1 MKTGLSTGL
10 LFIFIMW
17 SLLYVM
23 LSGIALPIGGVQMQY
38 LWRNQLGDVYSL
50 GLGSAACLG
59 AAAATMTGW
68 CSLTIGSFICTLI
81 CTIICFF
88 VSLKVNTQH
97 LITFGILFGTFI
109 GSLGTIVVT
118 NAPNGDLLKQY
129 YLWGAA
135 NFRLEGVTG
144 GDIAFSLILFAIGL
158 TAAIL
163 SAKALTKH
171 FNGEIELPNLSKALL
186 LLAIMFLVT
195 SAVSICGPIGFIS
208 LGIPNLSRI
217 VCKSTDIR
225 RHYVISSVMGIALLL
240 VTHLVVNYANFGIY
254 LPISATM
261 AILSLPLMII
271 LFVKK

>member
-1 MKTGLSTGL
+1 ML
-10 LFIFIMW
+10 L
-17 SLLYVM
+17 SLLYV
-23 LSGIALPIGGVQMQY
+23 LIAGVALPVGGVQMQY

-59 AAAATMTGW
+59 AAAATMSGW
-68 CSLTIGSFICTLI
+68 CSLTVGSFICTLV
-81 CTIICFF
+81 CTLICFVVTLR
-88 VSLKVNTQH
+88 VSTQN

-135 NFRLEGVTG
+135 NFNLEGVTTW
-144 GDIAFSLILFAIGL
+144 DIIFSISLFSIGL
-158 TAAIL
+158 AA
-163 SAKALTKH
+163 ALWTSRSLTRHMK
-171 FNGEIELPNLSKALL
+171 GEIELSNIHKALL

-208 LGIPNLSRI
+208 LGVPNLSRI
-217 VCKSTDIR
+217 LCKSEDIR
-225 RHYVISSVMGIALLL
+225 KHYLISSAMGVGLLL
-240 VTHLVVNYANFGIY
+240 VTYLVSNHVNLGIY

-261 AILSLPLMII
+261 AILALPLMAI
-271 LFVKK
+271 LFVRK